1 MGIRLRRL
9 VFRVFQCWDVI
20 NSATKEHPSLIL
32 LLLISL
38 MIVPA
43 VVAAEP
49 HAAASA
55 PSAESIRTAPLTIE
69 EVLARIELTHP
80 LLRATGL
87 ERAQARAKVLKALGA
102 WEPRLRNEV
111 EMDRYVT
118 YNLTNVSGIPN
129 VLTSGYSDTMLKVA
143 HPYGIEVFGG
153 IRNGFGDHATL
164 NGSGGPI
171 LRRVTTGPVAFPQDF
186 QLFWP
191 QQMLIVGGAIN
202 LLRGFMI
209 NEEYAEFQQAELAG
223 PQAEVKV
230 AQKRQDLYLAGA
242 VQYWDWQ
249 VAVKQADVVKRALAV
264 AEERYRMV
272 EGRSKAGAVAP
283 IDVVEAQEEVQRRRE
298 AAIAA
303 QRKVEY
309 EQYKLALF
317 LWEDGQPV
325 TPRPE
330 WAPEFQG
337 ETPLPSEEDVAA
349 FKVEAAED
357 RPEVRDL
364 YIEAKLNNIELKLAK
379 NSLLPKLTFSGGPAV
394 GSLYWVGGFGYNMQ
408 LRFSMPLFNRGP
420 RGKVLHAEA
429 EQTRLAYKQAY
440 TERQVTVDVDNWLSA
455 IVRARDRVKA
465 ATEALRLSKTLE
477 EGERA
482 RFNMGATSVL
492 FVNLRE
498 RAVVEAAYE
507 LYRAQADYAVARGGM
522 LWARGALSK
531 PLAENILAKYG
542 DTLYTAGL
550 SGRVVPGRD

>member
-1 MGIRLRRL
+1 
-9 VFRVFQCWDVI
+9 
-20 NSATKEHPSLIL
+20 LIL
-32 LLLISL
+32 LLLFSL
-38 MIVPA
+38 MTVPA
-43 VVAAEP
+43 IAVAEAVIDS
-49 HAAASA
+49 SA
-55 PSAESIRTAPLTIE
+55 LQTQSTRTAPLTIE

-87 ERAQARAKVLKALGA
+87 ERAQARAKVLKALGV
-102 WEPRLRNEV
+102 WEPKVRNEV
-111 EMDRYVT
+111 EFDRYQT
-118 YNLTNVSGIPN
+118 FNLTNVSGAPN
-129 VLTSGYSDTMLKVA
+129 HLSSGYVDTFLKVG
-143 HPYGIEVFGG
+143 HPWGWEVFGG
-153 IRNGFGDHATL
+153 IRNVFGDFATL
-164 NGSGGPI
+164 SGVSSLNLERNVQSPA
-171 LRRVTTGPVAFPQDF
+171 VAVPQDL
-186 QLFWP
+186 QLFYP
-191 QQMLIVGGAIN
+191 QQMALVGGRFN
-202 LLRGFMI
+202 LLRGFMV
-209 NEEYAEFQQAELAG
+209 NEEFAQFQQAEIAG

-272 EGRSKAGAVAP
+272 EGRAKAGAVAP
-283 IDVVEAQEEVQRRRE
+283 IDVVEAREEVQRRRE

-317 LWEDGQPV
+317 LWENGEPV

-330 WAPEFQG
+330 WAPEFHG
-337 ETPLPSEEDVAA
+337 EMPLPSDEDVAA
-349 FKVEAAED
+349 FKVEATED

-364 YIEAKLNNIELKLAK
+364 YIEARLNNIELKLAK
-379 NSLLPKLTFSGGPAV
+379 NGLLPKLVVEGGPAI
-394 GSLYWVGGFGYNMQ
+394 GSIYWVGGVGYRMAT
-408 LRFSMPLFNRGP
+408 LFSMPLFNRGA

-429 EQTRLAYKQAY
+429 QQERLAWKQAY
-440 TERQVTVDVDNWLSA
+440 TERQVQIDVDNWLSA
-455 IVRARDRVKA
+455 QVRARDRVKV
-465 ATEALRLSKTLE
+465 ATEALRLAKTLE

-507 LYRAQADYAVARGGM
+507 LYRAQADYVVSRGGM

-531 PLAENILAKYG
+531 PVADNVLAKYG
-542 DTLYTAGL
+542 NPLHAAGS
-550 SGRVVPGRD
+550 SGHKMPGRD

>member
-1 MGIRLRRL
+1 M
-9 VFRVFQCWDVI
+9 
-20 NSATKEHPSLIL
+20 IL
-32 LLLISL
+32 LLLFSL
-38 MIVPA
+38 MIMPVTA
-43 VVAAEP
+43 VAEP
-49 HAAASA
+49 THDSSVLKAQSA
-55 PSAESIRTAPLTIE
+55 RTAPLTIE

-87 ERAQARAKVLKALGA
+87 ERAQARAKVLKALAA
-102 WEPRLRNEV
+102 WEPKLRNELEV
-111 EMDRYVT
+111 DRYQT
-118 YNLTNVSGIPN
+118 YNLTNVVGPN
-129 VLTSGYSDTMLKVA
+129 ILIAGYNDTMLKVG
-143 HPYGIEVFGG
+143 HPWGWEIYGGLRSGLGDRSTLGG
-153 IRNGFGDHATL
+153 FDGVRL
-164 NGSGGPI
+164 Q
-171 LRRVTTGPVAFPQDF
+171 RVVSPGVAIPQDLQGF
-186 QLFWP
+186 YP
-191 QQMLIVGGAIN
+191 QQMLIIGGAIN
-202 LLRGFMI
+202 LLQGFMV

-249 VAVKQADVVKRALAV
+249 VAVKQADVVKRALSV

-283 IDVVEAQEEVQRRRE
+283 IDVVEAKEEVQRRRE

-317 LWEDGQPV
+317 LWEDGQPL

-349 FKVEAAED
+349 FKMEATED

-364 YIEAKLNNIELKLAK
+364 YIEAKLNNVELKLAK
-379 NSLLPKLTFSGGPAV
+379 NKLLPKFTISGGPV
-394 GSLYWVGGFGYNMQ
+394 TGGIYYFGGFAYHMNA
-408 LRFSMPLFNRGP
+408 LFSMPLFNRGA

-440 TERQVTVDVDNWLSA
+440 TERQVQIDVDNWLSA
-455 IVRARDRVKA
+455 QVRARDRVKA
-465 ATEALRLSKTLE
+465 ATEALRLAKTLE

-498 RAVVEAAYE
+498 RTVVAAAYE
-507 LYRAQADYAVARGGM
+507 LYRAQADYVVSRGGM

-531 PLAENILAKYG
+531 AVPDNILAKYG
-542 DTLYTAGL
+542 DQLYAAGS
-550 SGRVVPGRD
+550 SGRKLPGRD

>member
-1 MGIRLRRL
+1 M
-9 VFRVFQCWDVI
+9 
-20 NSATKEHPSLIL
+20 IL
-32 LLLISL
+32 LLLFSL
-38 MIVPA
+38 MSVPA
-43 VVAAEP
+43 IALAEP
-49 HAAASA
+49 ILDSRAVQAQST
-55 PSAESIRTAPLTIE
+55 RTATLTIE

-80 LLRATGL
+80 LLQATGL

-102 WEPRLRNEV
+102 WEPKVRNEL
-111 EMDRYVT
+111 EFDRYQT
-118 YNLTNVSGIPN
+118 YNLTNATGN
-129 VLTSGYSDTMLKVA
+129 NHLTTGYVDTFLKIG
-143 HPYGIEVFGG
+143 HPWGWEIFGG
-153 IRNGFGDHATL
+153 IRNVFGDHATL
-164 NGSGGPI
+164 SGQLGNGDRNVVSPGI
-171 LRRVTTGPVAFPQDF
+171 AVPQDF
-186 QLFWP
+186 QLFYP
-191 QQMLIVGGAIN
+191 QQMGIVGGKLN
-202 LLRGFMI
+202 LLRGFMV
-209 NEEYAEFQQAELAG
+209 NEEFAQFQQAEVAG

-242 VQYWDWQ
+242 IQYWDWQ

-264 AEERYRMV
+264 ADERYRMV

-283 IDVVEAQEEVQRRRE
+283 IDVVEAREEVQRRRE

-317 LWEDGQPV
+317 LWENGEPV

-337 ETPLPSEEDVAA
+337 ETPLPSEADVAA
-349 FKVEAAED
+349 FKMEATED

-379 NSLLPKLTFSGGPAV
+379 NNLLPKLTVEGGPAI
-394 GSLYWVGGFGYNMQ
+394 GSIYWVGGIGYRVAT
-408 LRFSMPLFNRGP
+408 LFSMPFFNRAA

-429 EQTRLAYKQAY
+429 QQERLAWKQAY
-440 TERQVTVDVDNWLSA
+440 TERQVQIDVDNWLSA

-465 ATEALRLSKTLE
+465 STEALRLAKTLE

-507 LYRAQADYAVARGGM
+507 LYRAQADYAVSRGGM
-522 LWARGALSK
+522 LWARGLLSK
-531 PLAENILAKYG
+531 PVAESVLSKYG
-542 DTLYTAGL
+542 NPLYAAGS
-550 SGRVVPGRD
+550 SGRKLPGRD

>member
-1 MGIRLRRL
+1 M
-9 VFRVFQCWDVI
+9 
-20 NSATKEHPSLIL
+20 IL

-38 MIVPA
+38 MMVPA
-43 VVAAEP
+43 TVAAEP
-49 HAAASA
+49 HAVASA
-55 PSAESIRTAPLTIE
+55 PSGESIRTAPLTIE

-87 ERAQARAKVLKALGA
+87 ERTQARAKVLKALGA
-102 WEPRLRNEV
+102 WEPRVRNEV

-129 VLTSGYSDTMLKVA
+129 VLTSGYSDTMLKIA
-143 HPYGIEVFGG
+143 HPYGIEIFGG

-171 LRRVTTGPVAFPQDF
+171 LRRVTTGPVAFPQDL

-191 QQMLIVGGAIN
+191 QQMLIVGGAMN
-202 LLRGFMI
+202 LLRGFMV

-317 LWEDGQPV
+317 LWEDGQPI

-349 FKVEAAED
+349 FKIEAAED

-364 YIEAKLNNIELKLAK
+364 YIEARLNNIELKLAK

-408 LRFSMPLFNRGP
+408 VRFSMPLFNRGP

-440 TERQVTVDVDNWLSA
+440 TERQVEIDVDNWLSA

-465 ATEALRLSKTLE
+465 ATEALRLAKTLE

-531 PLAENILAKYG
+531 PLEENILAKYG
-542 DTLYTAGL
+542 DPVAAAGI
-550 SGRVVPGRD
+550 SGRKLQGRD

>member
-1 MGIRLRRL
+1 MIAL
-9 VFRVFQCWDVI
+9 VLALV
-20 NSATKEHPSLIL
+20 TL
-32 LLLISL
+32 LPMTAL
-38 MIVPA
+38 
-43 VVAAEP
+43 AEP
-49 HAAASA
+49 IHD
-55 PSAESIRTAPLTIE
+55 PSALNAQSTRTAPLSIG

-80 LLRATGL
+80 LLRAMGA
-87 ERAQARAKVLKALGA
+87 ERTKARAKILKALGA
-102 WEPRLRNEV
+102 WEPQIKNYTQTE
-111 EMDRYVT
+111 RYT
-118 YNLTNVSGIPN
+118 TWNLTTAFDIPSQHN
-129 VLTSGYSDTMLKVA
+129 TGYADSTVQVG
-143 HPYGIEVFGG
+143 HPWGFTVEGG
-153 IRNGFGDHATL
+153 LRSGFGDKGNARIAYPPDVLGTYQQQHFYYG
-164 NGSGGPI
+164 GS
-171 LRRVTTGPVAFPQDF
+171 FH
-186 QLFWP
+186 
-191 QQMLIVGGAIN
+191 
-202 LLRGFMI
+202 LLRGFMV
-209 NEEYAEFQQAELAG
+209 NEENAQFQQAELAG
-223 PQAEVKV
+223 PQAEIKV

-283 IDVVEAQEEVQRRRE
+283 IDVVEAKEEVQRRRE

-317 LWEDGQPV
+317 LWEGGEPV

-337 ETPLPSEEDVAA
+337 ETPLPTDEDVAA
-349 FKVEAAED
+349 FKVEATED

-364 YIEAKLNNIELKLAK
+364 YIEAKLNNVELKLAK
-379 NSLLPKLTFSGGPAV
+379 NGLLPKLTVEGGPAI
-394 GSLYWVGGFGYNMQ
+394 GSIYWVGGVGYRVAT
-408 LRFSMPLFNRGP
+408 LFSMPLFNRGA

-429 EQTRLAYKQAY
+429 QQERLVWKQAY
-440 TERQVTVDVDNWLSA
+440 AERQVQIDVDNWLSA
-455 IVRARDRVKA
+455 QVRARDRVKA
-465 ATEALRLSKTLE
+465 ATEALRLAKTLE

-507 LYRAQADYAVARGGM
+507 LYRAQADYVVSRGGM

-531 PLAENILAKYG
+531 PVPDNTLAKYG
-542 DTLYTAGL
+542 D
-550 SGRVVPGRD
+550 P